1 MSNILLHFDTE
12 GKTSQEQR
20 RRNQKTEKKEV
31 TEKQKTNK
39 RRTNVPRKPPSQFEP
54 KDDVPMPCKFW
65 TQ

>member
-20 RRNQKTEKKEV
+20 RRNQKREKK
-31 TEKQKTNK
+31 KKRQKTNK
-39 RRTNVPRKPPSQFEP
+39 RRTNVPRKPPSQLEA